1 MKRDTETVGNVFSRV
16 KRPSL
21 VVQVVLGMV
30 VGIAIGHFLP
40 EIGMEIKPMSDI
52 FLRMIK
58 MLIAPLIFSTLV
70 IGIAGTGN
78 HKNLGRLGIKTL
90 VYFELA
96 TIPALVI
103 GMAVANL
110 FRPGDGITISA
121 SAKSVEQLSSITG
134 NVSAVQHHTLW
145 DTLVNMFPTSIVEAM
160 AKGEILQLVVFSVFF
175 SLAILSAGEKA
186 RPVLNGLQSL
196 SEIMFEFVNKVMAF
210 APFGVMAA
218 IAATVGANGL
228 GILMVYAK
236 LVGSLYFALA
246 LFVLTVLFTACSVA
260 KIPFFRLMKAIK
272 EPFLLAFSTAS
283 SESALPKAMEIME
296 RFGVPKSVVS
306 FVIPTGYSFNLDG
319 STLYVALAALFVAQM
334 AHVEMSLQQQALMLI
349 TLILTTKGVAAV
361 PKASLVVLA
370 ATLTA
375 FKLPIEG
382 VAVILGID
390 HFLDMGRTS
399 INLVGNC
406 VASAVV
412 ARWEGCFNDQKM
424 SVFGTSD
431 EIIDP
436 PVQETSAESETELFR
451 EALLV

>member
-1 MKRDTETVGNVFSRV
+1 MGIAFPKLKKTNLVG
-16 KRPSL
+16 
-21 VVQVVLGMV
+21 QVVAGMLL
-30 VGIAIGHFLP
+30 GIAIGHGLP
-40 EIGMEIKPMSDI
+40 QVGVEIKPLADI

-70 IGIAGTGN
+70 IGIAGTGS

-96 TIPALVI
+96 TIPALLI
-103 GMAVANL
+103 GMIVANVL
-110 FRPGDGITISA
+110 RPGEGVDMGA
-121 SAKSVEQLSSITG
+121 LSAKGADQLSSITG
-134 NVSAVQHHTLW
+134 NIAVVQHHSHW
-145 DTLVNMFPTSIVEAM
+145 DTLVNMIPTSVVDAM
-160 AKGEILQLVVFSVFF
+160 AKGEILQLVVFALFF
-175 SLAILSAGEKA
+175 SLAVLSAGEKA
-186 RPVLNGLQSL
+186 RPVLNVLQSL
-196 SEIMFEFVNKVMAF
+196 SEIMFEFVGKVMAF
-210 APFGVMAA
+210 APLGVMAA
-218 IAATVGANGL
+218 ISATVGANGL

-236 LVGSLYFALA
+236 LVGSLYLA
-246 LFVLTVLFTACSVA
+246 LVIFVLTVLFSACSIA
-260 KIPFFRLMKAIK
+260 KIPFVRLMKAIK

-283 SESALPKAMEIME
+283 SESALPKAMEVME

-319 STLYVALAALFVAQM
+319 STLYVALAALFIAQM
-334 AHVEMSLQQQALMLI
+334 AGVQMSLEQQALMLG

-375 FKLPIEG
+375 FNLPMEG
-382 VAVILGID
+382 IAVILGID

-412 ARWEGCFNDQKM
+412 ARWEGVFDDQKM
-424 SVFGTSD
+424 AVFGT
-431 EIIDP
+431 EEE
-436 PVQETSAESETELFR
+436 VFETESEQLGEPIP
-451 EALLV
+451 V

>member
-1 MKRDTETVGNVFSRV
+1 MGLSFLKLKKPN
-16 KRPSL
+16 L
-21 VVQVVLGMV
+21 VSQVVAGMLL
-30 VGIAIGHFLP
+30 GIAIGHGLP
-40 EIGMEIKPMSDI
+40 QLGVEIKPLSDM

-78 HKNLGRLGIKTL
+78 HKNLGRLGLKTL
-90 VYFELA
+90 IYFELA
-96 TIPALVI
+96 TIPALII
-103 GMAVANL
+103 GMAVANIL
-110 FRPGDGITISA
+110 RPGDGVDMSA
-121 SAKSVEQLSSITG
+121 LSAKGASQLDAITG
-134 NVSAVQHHTLW
+134 NVATVQHHTLW
-145 DTLVNMFPTSIVEAM
+145 DTLVTMIPTSVVDAM
-160 AKGEILQLVVFSVFF
+160 AKGEILQLVVFAVFF

-186 RPVLNGLQSL
+186 RPILNILQSL

-210 APFGVMAA
+210 APLGVMAA
-218 IAATVGANGL
+218 IAATVGSNGL
-228 GILMVYAK
+228 SILMVYAK
-236 LVGSLYFALA
+236 LVGALYFALGF
-246 LFVLTVLFTACSVA
+246 FVLSVLCTACTIA
-260 KIPFFRLMKAIK
+260 KIPFIKLMKAIK

-306 FVIPTGYSFNLDG
+306 FVMPTGYSFNLDG

-334 AHVEMSLQQQALMLI
+334 AGVEMSLQQQTLMLI

-375 FKLPIEG
+375 FNLPMEG
-382 VAVILGID
+382 IAVILGVD

-412 ARWEGCFNDQKM
+412 ARWEGVFDDQKM
-424 SVFGTSD
+424 SVFGT
-431 EIIDP
+431 EEE
-436 PVQETSAESETELFR
+436 VFEEEAVESLG
-451 EALLV
+451 EAIPA

>member
-1 MKRDTETVGNVFSRV
+1 MAIRFPLKKPT
-16 KRPSL
+16 L
-21 VVQVVLGMV
+21 VMQVVAGMIL
-30 VGIAIGHFLP
+30 GIAIGHFWPAL
-40 EIGMEIKPMSDI
+40 GVDIKPLSDM

-58 MLIAPLIFSTLV
+58 MLIAPLIFATLV

-78 HKNLGRLGIKTL
+78 HKNLGRLGVKTI

-96 TIPALVI
+96 TIPALII
-103 GMAVANL
+103 GMVVANVL
-110 FRPGDGITISA
+110 RPGDGVDMSA
-121 SAKSVEQLSSITG
+121 LSAKGAAELGSITG
-134 NVSAVQHHTLW
+134 NVATVQHHTLW
-145 DTLVNMFPTSIVEAM
+145 DTLVTMIPTSVVDAM
-160 AKGEILQLVVFSVFF
+160 ARGEILQLVVFSLFF

-186 RPVLNGLQSL
+186 RPVLNVLQSL

-210 APFGVMAA
+210 APMGVMAA

-228 GILMVYAK
+228 GILTVYAK
-236 LVGSLYFALA
+236 LVGALYFALA
-246 LFVLTVLFTACSVA
+246 AFVLLVLCTACWIA
-260 KIPFFRLMKAIK
+260 KIPFIRLMKAIR

-283 SESALPKAMEIME
+283 SESALPKAMETME

-306 FVIPTGYSFNLDG
+306 FVMPTGYSFNLDG

-334 AHVEMSLQQQALMLI
+334 ANVEMSIQQQLLMLL

-375 FKLPIEG
+375 FKLPMEG

-412 ARWEGCFNDQKM
+412 ARWEGVFDDQKM
-424 SVFGTSD
+424 LAYGTENEVFEED
-431 EIIDP
+431 EE
-436 PVQETSAESETELFR
+436 V
-451 EALLV
+451 EALPDPLLA

>member
-1 MKRDTETVGNVFSRV
+1 MGITLPSF

-21 VVQVVLGMV
+21 VVQVATGMV
-30 VGIAIGHFLP
+30 LGIAIGHFWPQLG
-40 EIGMEIKPMSDI
+40 IEIKPLSDM

-58 MLIAPLIFSTLV
+58 MLIAPLIFATLV
-70 IGIAGTGN
+70 IGIAGTGS
-78 HKNLGRLGIKTL
+78 HKNLGRLGVKTL

-103 GMAVANL
+103 GMAVANIL
-110 FRPGDGITISA
+110 RPGDGVDMSTLGANA
-121 SAKSVEQLSSITG
+121 SEQLSSITG
-134 NVSAVQHHTLW
+134 NISAVQHHTLW
-145 DTLVNMFPTSIVEAM
+145 DTLVNMVPTSVVEAM

-175 SLAILSAGEKA
+175 SLAILSAGDKA
-186 RPVLNGLQSL
+186 KPVLSVLQSL
-196 SEIMFEFVNKVMAF
+196 SEVMFEFVNKVMAF
-210 APFGVMAA
+210 APLGVMAA

-228 GILMVYAK
+228 GILTVYAK
-236 LVGSLYFALA
+236 LVGSLYLALA
-246 LFVLTVLFTACSVA
+246 LFVLTVLYTACSIARV
-260 KIPFFRLMKAIK
+260 PFLKLMKGIK

-283 SESALPKAMEIME
+283 SESALPKAMEVME

-334 AHVEMSLQQQALMLI
+334 AHIEMPLTKQILMLL

-375 FKLPIEG
+375 FGLPMEG
-382 VAVILGID
+382 IAVILGID

-406 VASAVV
+406 VAAAVV
-412 ARWEGCFNDQKM
+412 ARWEG
-424 SVFGTSD
+424 VLSD
-431 EIIDP
+431 EKMAVFDTQDEVFEPDFGKLP
-436 PVQETSAESETELFR
+436 PVEL
-451 EALLV
+451 A

>member
-1 MKRDTETVGNVFSRV
+1 VAIGSLLK
-16 KRPSL
+16 KPSL
-21 VVQVVLGMV
+21 VTQVVAGMIL
-30 VGIAIGHFLP
+30 GIAIGYFWPSL
-40 EIGMEIKPMSDI
+40 GVEIKPLSDM

-58 MLIAPLIFSTLV
+58 MLIAPLIFATLV
-70 IGIAGTGN
+70 IGIAGTGS
-78 HKNLGRLGIKTL
+78 HKNLGRLGVKTI

-96 TIPALVI
+96 TIPALII
-103 GMAVANL
+103 GMVVANVL
-110 FRPGDGITISA
+110 RPGDGIDMSTLSA
-121 SAKSVEQLSSITG
+121 NGADQLSAITG
-134 NVSAVQHHTLW
+134 NVATVQHHTLW
-145 DTLVNMFPTSIVEAM
+145 DTLVTMIPNSVVDAM
-160 AKGEILQLVVFSVFF
+160 AKGEILQLVVFSLFF

-186 RPVLNGLQSL
+186 RPVLNVLQSL

-210 APFGVMAA
+210 APMGVMAA

-228 GILMVYAK
+228 GILGVYAK
-236 LVGSLYFALA
+236 LVGALYFALA
-246 LFVLTVLFTACSVA
+246 AFVLLVLCTACRIA
-260 KIPFFRLMKAIK
+260 RIPFLRLMKAIK

-283 SESALPKAMEIME
+283 SESALPKAMETME

-306 FVIPTGYSFNLDG
+306 FVMPTGYSFNLDG

-334 AHVEMSLQQQALMLI
+334 AHVEMSIQQQLLMLL

-375 FKLPIEG
+375 FKLPMEG

-412 ARWEGCFNDQKM
+412 ARWEGVFDDQKM
-424 SVFGTSD
+424 LAYGTEDEVFEED
-431 EIIDP
+431 E
-436 PVQETSAESETELFR
+436 V
-451 EALLV
+451 EALPDPLPV

>member
-1 MKRDTETVGNVFSRV
+1 MAIGSLLK
-16 KRPSL
+16 KPSL
-21 VVQVVLGMV
+21 VTQVVVGMIL
-30 VGIAIGHFLP
+30 GIAIGYCWPSL
-40 EIGMEIKPMSDI
+40 GVEIKPLSDM

-58 MLIAPLIFSTLV
+58 MLIAPLIFATLV
-70 IGIAGTGN
+70 IGIAGTGS
-78 HKNLGRLGIKTL
+78 HKNLGRLGVKTI

-96 TIPALVI
+96 TIPALII
-103 GMAVANL
+103 GMVVANVL
-110 FRPGDGITISA
+110 RPGDGVDMTA
-121 SAKSVEQLSSITG
+121 LGAKGADQLSAITG
-134 NVSAVQHHTLW
+134 NVATVQHHTLW
-145 DTLVNMFPTSIVEAM
+145 DTLVTMIPTSVVDAM
-160 AKGEILQLVVFSVFF
+160 ARGEILQLVVFSLFF

-186 RPVLNGLQSL
+186 RPVLTVLQSL

-210 APFGVMAA
+210 APMGVMAA

-228 GILMVYAK
+228 GILAVYAK
-236 LVGSLYFALA
+236 LVGALYFALA
-246 LFVLTVLFTACSVA
+246 VFVILVLCTACRIA
-260 KIPFFRLMKAIK
+260 KIPFLRLMKAIK

-283 SESALPKAMEIME
+283 SESALPKAMEVME

-306 FVIPTGYSFNLDG
+306 FVMPTGYSFNLDG

-334 AHVEMSLQQQALMLI
+334 AHVEMSLQQQLLMLL

-375 FKLPIEG
+375 FKLPMEG

-412 ARWEGCFNDQKM
+412 ARWEGVFDDQKM
-424 SVFGTSD
+424 LAYGTEDEVFEED
-431 EIIDP
+431 E
-436 PVQETSAESETELFR
+436 V
-451 EALLV
+451 EALPDPLPV